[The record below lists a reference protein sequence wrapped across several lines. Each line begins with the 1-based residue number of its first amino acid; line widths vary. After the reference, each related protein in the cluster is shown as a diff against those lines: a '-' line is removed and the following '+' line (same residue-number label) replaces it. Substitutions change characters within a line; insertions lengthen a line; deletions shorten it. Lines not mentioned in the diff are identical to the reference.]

1 MAGVFTEAVGFFA
14 GVMTTS
20 SFFPQVLKILKTK
33 KTKDISLGMYVVLTT
48 GIASWVF
55 YGVLISSLSI
65 IIANAVGLVF
75 SITVLVM
82 KLKYG

>member
-1 MAGVFTEAVGFFA
+1 MAGVFTEAAGFFA

-33 KTKDISLGMYVVLTT
+33 KTKDISLGMYVVLTI
-48 GIASWVF
+48 GMASWVF
-55 YGVLISSLSI
+55 YGFLIGSLSI
-65 IIANAVGLVF
+65 IVANAVALVF

-82 KLKYG
+82 KFRYG